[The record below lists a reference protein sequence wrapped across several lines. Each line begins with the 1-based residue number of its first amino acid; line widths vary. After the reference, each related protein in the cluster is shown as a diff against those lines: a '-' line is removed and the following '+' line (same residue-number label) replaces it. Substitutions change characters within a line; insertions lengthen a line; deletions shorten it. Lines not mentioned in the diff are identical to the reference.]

1 MATIN
6 IRVDDG
12 LKKQSELVFDELGL
26 SITAAMTIF
35 LKAVVRTNSIPF
47 SLEIPNNETLKAFK
61 EVDDISSGKAKARK
75 YSSAADLR
83 KDLRQFIKNKTRHS
97 PGFALLKL
105 IIILLKQLQR
115 LYRR

>member
-26 SITAAMTIF
+26 SVTAAMTIF

-61 EVDDISSGKAKARK
+61 EVDDISSGKAKAKK